1 MDGRVFLYRGFAVGL
16 GGTLKRPFTEVV
28 DGRASIALPIVG
40 GYTAD
45 RIDNFRYREL
55 ISIKEVRTYA
65 TGNQS
70 ADGSYHTVVS
80 AVMEGLNIL
89 DFITADAVVA
99 RLSSQH
105 APDGAQPSIVT
116 TGSTFHN
123 LKVGGHRV
131 EVDLDHDLFGQLAT
145 YSAFQDRFERDEEF
159 QEMVQ
164 KRFMWTTPP
173 EKLPE
178 GFAYSIPLPNRRV
191 WPESRGMV
199 PCTLVKDIQTT
210 ATEMQRY
217 GHILCVPQVGYIV
230 LGELFVSPYAR
241 RLTMMRLVLGSPV
254 EAMLCGCD
262 VETDGTTYP

>member
-28 DGRASIALPIVG
+28 DDRASIALPIVG
-40 GYTAD
+40 GYTAS
-45 RIDNFRYREL
+45 RIENFRYREL

-89 DFITADAVVA
+89 DFITADAVVG

-105 APDGAQPSIVT
+105 APDGAEPEIVT

-123 LKVGGHRV
+123 LRIGGHPVDV
-131 EVDLDHDLFGQLAT
+131 ELDHDLFGNLPT
-145 YSAFQDRFERDEEF
+145 YSAFRDRFQRDDDF
-159 QEMVQ
+159 QEQ
-164 KRFMWTTPP
+164 IQRRFMWTMPP
-173 EKLPE
+173 DKLPA
-178 GFAYSIPLPNRRV
+178 GFASSVPLPNRKG

-199 PCTLVKDIQTT
+199 PCTLVKDIHCG
-210 ATEMQRY
+210 APEIERY
-217 GHILCVPQVGYIV
+217 GHILCVPQVGYIL
-230 LGELFVSPYAR
+230 LGELFVSQYAR

-254 EAMLCGCD
+254 AADLCGCD